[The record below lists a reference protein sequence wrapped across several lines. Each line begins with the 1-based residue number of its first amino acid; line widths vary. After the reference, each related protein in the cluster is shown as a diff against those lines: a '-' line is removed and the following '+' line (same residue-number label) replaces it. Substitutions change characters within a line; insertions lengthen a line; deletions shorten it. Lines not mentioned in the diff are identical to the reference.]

1 MNDERFS
8 ELIAPIV
15 DLRSS
20 GAATDADLFKELS
33 GTLCYPATDFI
44 DLPYHEKRYLL
55 AYAAARSSPSSVL
68 VARSAARLW
77 NMWVVATTPETI
89 ELALL
94 SGKGSPS
101 RAQQQRY
108 TYRYGTLHAAEIESV
123 RGAALTSA
131 IRTFVDIARY
141 HGFAEGLVAADC
153 LLWNGFT
160 KQEIRQCIAALGRK
174 KGIGTARQCVEH
186 AVSNSESP
194 YESYARALLIEAG
207 IENISTQFQI
217 GRFRPDLCIGGWLL
231 VEVDGRG
238 KYEGASGQRL
248 AYNDLMR
255 QREIENQG
263 YVFRRVTPEYLL
275 KHPDRFVADIVEV
288 MAARRRGPLHSP
300 HL

>member
-55 AYAAARSSPSSVL
+55 AYAAARSSPS
-68 VARSAARLW
+68 
-77 NMWVVATTPETI
+77 
-89 ELALL
+89 
-94 SGKGSPS
+94 
-101 RAQQQRY
+101 
-108 TYRYGTLHAAEIESV
+108 
-123 RGAALTSA
+123 
-131 IRTFVDIARY
+131 
-141 HGFAEGLVAADC
+141 
-153 LLWNGFT
+153 
-160 KQEIRQCIAALGRK
+160 
-174 KGIGTARQCVEH
+174 
-186 AVSNSESP
+186 
-194 YESYARALLIEAG
+194 YARALLIEAG

-248 AYNDLMR
+248 AYKDLMR